1 MNKPPN
7 KSQGR
12 SVMTSDFVESLGGVV
27 RYHDEVWDEIKEDED
42 IKKEIFKHGE
52 ERARR
57 AGAILDTSRDGY
69 YTTEKAI
76 PDFVKVRI
84 YCQNPNSTK
93 NSIELNL
100 RLDYILHSTFYR
112 LQVDIN

>member
-12 SVMTSDFVESLGGVV
+12 GVMTSDFIEVLSGVV
-27 RYHDEVWDEIKEDED
+27 RYNDEVWEKIKDQESIKEEV
-42 IKKEIFKHGE
+42 KKVGE

-57 AGAILDTSRDGY
+57 AGVILDTSKDGY

-76 PDFVKVRI
+76 PDFLKVI
-84 YCQNPNSTK
+84 FTVSKGC
-93 NSIELNL
+93 LAL
-100 RLDYILHSTFYR
+100 VR
-112 LQVDIN
+112 LQAHIMPCMHICSAIYGII